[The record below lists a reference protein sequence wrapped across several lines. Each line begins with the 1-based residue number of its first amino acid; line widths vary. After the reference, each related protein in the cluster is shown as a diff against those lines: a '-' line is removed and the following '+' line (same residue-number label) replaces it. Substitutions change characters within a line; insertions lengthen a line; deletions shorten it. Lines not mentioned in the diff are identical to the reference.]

1 MALRKSFNTKHRGG
15 CKAAREWD
23 GWGDGRREGRRCD
36 NLWVPNHF
44 LRVGHVYQG
53 TLCALTRARHC
64 SLSQQVQDL
73 TGVGPNESLV
83 LELADVRCGII
94 QHGNQGVKPGP

>member
-53 TLCALTRARHC
+53 TLCAPHML
-64 SLSQQVQDL
+64 LSQQVQHR
-73 TGVGPNESLV
+73 TGLGPNESLV
-83 LELADVRCGII
+83 LELTA
-94 QHGNQGVKPGP
+94 